1 MVLALPA
8 NPHYLPVFR
17 AVTYP
22 RPVILVL
29 TEEPVLVIPE
39 LESTHAQARSHVR
52 DIRTYSDLGL
62 GGLGGWGGRVPRP
75 GAAGV
80 WWSRATPAAS
90 APRRSPS
97 WPRGTRQCCARR
109 RSASR
114 RTRSPR
120 VPVPSPG
127 RRPCCRTLSPAAGH
141 CARAPV

>member
-17 AVTYP
+17 AVPYP

-62 GGLGGWGGRVPRP
+62 GGRRRGARAAPQGLRAARARHGRRSRRQQRRRRGDRHHGRGERGNAARGGEALLGGRGLREFPSRLRGEDR
-75 GAAGV
+75 AA
-80 WWSRATPAAS
+80 ALYP
-90 APRRSPS
+90 P
-97 WPRGTRQCCARR
+97 
-109 RSASR
+109 
-114 RTRSPR
+114 
-120 VPVPSPG
+120 
-127 RRPCCRTLSPAAGH
+127 
-141 CARAPV
+141 